1 MRYKCM
7 CCGNY
12 TLPEISAGNYNIC
25 PVCYWEDDIVQLND
39 PNFEGGANEVSL
51 NQARINYKSFGAS
64 SKKYL
69 DKVRK
74 PLDEEKP
81 EYNLFNEN

>member
-1 MRYKCM
+1 M
-7 CCGNY
+7 
-12 TLPEISAGNYNIC
+12 
-25 PVCYWEDDIVQLND
+25 QLND